1 MRPLEIYI
9 HIPFCARKCL
19 YCDFLSFAADKKTQ
33 ENYVDMLKKEIMQY
47 EDRGDD
53 QVSTV
58 FFGGGTPSLLPAE
71 YIADLLGALRER
83 LPVQKDAE
91 ITVECNPGTLDADKL
106 KIYRQAGVSRISLGL
121 QSAQEKELR
130 LLGRIHTWEEFCRS
144 FFLAREAGFSNI
156 NVDLMSA
163 LPGQTPQMW
172 EDSLKKVLALRPEH
186 ISAYSL
192 IIEEGT
198 PFYERYGEDAA
209 RREQGL
215 ACALLPSEEEE
226 REMYVRTQ
234 ELLRAFGYRRYEI
247 SNYALPGYECRH
259 NCGYWERREY
269 RGFGLG
275 AASLMDNRRFLNTAD
290 LDTYLAGQRSGP
302 QAQELT
308 VQERMEET
316 MFLGLRMTRGV
327 SLAGFEREFGTPLLS
342 VYGET
347 LGVLQGQ
354 GLLEIRDG
362 AAVLTERG
370 TDLGNYVMA
379 QFLF

>member
-1 MRPLEIYI
+1 
-9 HIPFCARKCL
+9 
-19 YCDFLSFAADKKTQ
+19 
-33 ENYVDMLKKEIMQY
+33 
-47 EDRGDD
+47 
-53 QVSTV
+53 
-58 FFGGGTPSLLPAE
+58 
-71 YIADLLGALRER
+71 
-83 LPVQKDAE
+83 
-91 ITVECNPGTLDADKL
+91 
-106 KIYRQAGVSRISLGL
+106 
-121 QSAQEKELR
+121 
-130 LLGRIHTWEEFCRS
+130 
-144 FFLAREAGFSNI
+144 
-156 NVDLMSA
+156 
-163 LPGQTPQMW
+163 
-172 EDSLKKVLALRPEH
+172 
-186 ISAYSL
+186 
-192 IIEEGT
+192 
-198 PFYERYGEDAA
+198 
-209 RREQGL
+209 
-215 ACALLPSEEEE
+215 
-226 REMYVRTQ
+226 MYVRTQ

-290 LDTYLAGQRSGP
+290 LGAYLAGQRSGP

-308 VQERMEET
+308 VRERMEET

-347 LGVLQGQ
+347 LRVLQGQ